1 MDVRRQI
8 RKAAAVAAHGRV
20 RYRSIT
26 RTEVDQIVAV
36 IVTEPVGWHSAE
48 LYRRD
53 LAARRCRLEWSW
65 LAEAD
70 HQVVGRAL
78 WWGLPDSEY
87 PRAGVPVRR

>member
-36 IVTEPVGWHSAE
+36 IVTEPVGWHT
-48 LYRRD
+48 
-53 LAARRCRLEWSW
+53 
-65 LAEAD
+65 
-70 HQVVGRAL
+70 
-78 WWGLPDSEY
+78 
-87 PRAGVPVRR
+87 GVPQLVGILEGGEARLGW